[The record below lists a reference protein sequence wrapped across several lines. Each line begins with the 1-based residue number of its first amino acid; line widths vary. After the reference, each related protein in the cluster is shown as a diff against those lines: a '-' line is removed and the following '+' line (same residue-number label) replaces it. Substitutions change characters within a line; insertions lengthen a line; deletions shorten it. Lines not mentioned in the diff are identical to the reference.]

1 VKLAWLISHSPWSA
15 SGEVVRVPHW
25 REKHVY
31 TEPDKLL
38 DRLMALGEGTV
49 VEFSV
54 ITIMDQEEFTWGNSV
69 PRGGLKK

>member
-1 VKLAWLISHSPWSA
+1 VKLAWLITRSPGSA
-15 SGEVVRVPHW
+15 SE
-25 REKHVY
+25 EKHVY